1 MLVTIASLQQPTFH
15 SEFSLPRKPD
25 QSMTEY
31 VSQELYRRMQFVSDR
46 LKVAAKAA
54 IDQRPDSQ
62 CLFFTLPEF
71 FWNVPWSS
79 AQHEDD
85 LLEHGMACMDRMPE
99 CMEMLMNGLPAD
111 QYGKV
116 ILLAGTCATLIKV
129 GEGQAAYFDVIN
141 YVLTTSNF
149 KVLNNGTP
157 EMSMWPKRYV
167 SGIDFGQYI
176 DSAAGY
182 WFFKLSDNLKIK
194 VKGVS
199 STVAEHN
206 SSDGYGP
213 VFSNTLIAQCPFSI
227 NVCLDY
233 AVLENGQRD
242 DELEKID
249 SKIDF
254 LIACGMSFE
263 DGKRYPDSVRF
274 AVRNDGMG
282 SGRCQFAE
290 VESGKITRLVP
301 SVIVE
306 DTLHLAT
313 LNLG

>member
-1 MLVTIASLQQPTFH
+1 MLVAIASLQQPTFH
-15 SEFSLPRKPD
+15 SEFSLPRKPG
-25 QSMTEY
+25 QYMTEY
-31 VSQELYRRMQFVSDR
+31 VSQELYRRMQYVSGK
-46 LKVAAKAA
+46 LEVAAKAA
-54 IDQRPDSQ
+54 IDQRPDSE

-99 CMEMLMNGLPAD
+99 CMEVLMNGLPVD
-111 QYGKV
+111 RYGKV
-116 ILLAGTCATLIKV
+116 VLLAGTCATLIKV
-129 GEGQAAYFDVIN
+129 GEGADAYFDVIN
-141 YVLTTSNF
+141 YVMTTSNF
-149 KVLNNGTP
+149 KVLNDGSP

-167 SGIDFGQYI
+167 SGIDFGKYV
-176 DSAAGY
+176 DSADGY
-182 WFFKLSDNLKIK
+182 WFFKLSDNVTIK
-194 VKGVS
+194 VKDVS

-206 SSDGYGP
+206 SADGYGA

-242 DELEKID
+242 EELEKID

-274 AVRNDGMG
+274 TVRNDGMG
-282 SGRCQFAE
+282 AGSCQFAE
-290 VESGKITRLVP
+290 VKAGRITHLVP

-306 DTLHLAT
+306 DSLHFAT
-313 LNLG
+313 LDLN

>member
-15 SEFSLPRKPD
+15 SEFSLPRKPG
-25 QSMTEY
+25 QYMTEY
-31 VSQELYRRMQFVSDR
+31 VSQELYRRMQYVSGK
-46 LKVAAKAA
+46 LEVVAKAA
-54 IDQRPDSQ
+54 IDQRPDSE

-99 CMEMLMNGLPAD
+99 CMEVLMNGLPVD
-111 QYGKV
+111 RYGKV
-116 ILLAGTCATLIKV
+116 VLLAGTCATLIKV
-129 GEGQAAYFDVIN
+129 GEGADAYFDVIN
-141 YVLTTSNF
+141 YVMTTSNF
-149 KVLNNGTP
+149 KVLNDGSP

-167 SGIDFGQYI
+167 SGIDFGKYV
-176 DSAAGY
+176 DSAGGY
-182 WFFKLSDNLKIK
+182 WFFKLSDNVTIK
-194 VKGVS
+194 VKDVS

-206 SSDGYGP
+206 SADGYGA

-242 DELEKID
+242 EELEKID

-282 SGRCQFAE
+282 AGSCQFAE
-290 VESGKITRLVP
+290 VKAGRITHLVP

-306 DTLHLAT
+306 DSLHFAT
-313 LNLG
+313 LDLN

>member
-1 MLVTIASLQQPTFH
+1 
-15 SEFSLPRKPD
+15 
-25 QSMTEY
+25 MTDY
-31 VSQELYRRMQFVSDR
+31 VSQELDRRMQFVSDR
-46 LKVAAKAA
+46 LEVAAKAA
-54 IDQRPDSQ
+54 IDQRPDSE

-79 AQHEDD
+79 AQREEE
-85 LLEHGMACMDRMPE
+85 LLELSMAYMDRMPD
-99 CMEMLMNGLPAD
+99 CMEILMNWLPVN

-141 YVLTTSNF
+141 YVMTTSNF
-149 KVLNNGTP
+149 KVLSNGTP

-167 SGIDFGQYI
+167 SAIDFGQYV

-206 SSDGYGP
+206 SLDGYGP

-242 DELEKID
+242 DELEKTD

-254 LIACGMSFE
+254 LIACGMDFE

-282 SGRCQFAE
+282 KGRCEFAE
-290 VESGKITRLVP
+290 VESGRITGLAP
-301 SVIVE
+301 SVVVE

-313 LNLG
+313 LDLS

>member
-15 SEFSLPRKPD
+15 SEFSLPRKPG
-25 QSMTEY
+25 QYMTEY
-31 VSQELYRRMQFVSDR
+31 VSQELYRRMQYVSGK
-46 LKVAAKAA
+46 LEVAAKAA
-54 IDQRPDSQ
+54 IDQRPDSE

-99 CMEMLMNGLPAD
+99 CMEVLMNGLPVD
-111 QYGKV
+111 RYGKV
-116 ILLAGTCATLIKV
+116 VLLAGTCATLIKV
-129 GEGQAAYFDVIN
+129 GEGADAYFDVIN
-141 YVLTTSNF
+141 YVMTTSNF
-149 KVLNNGTP
+149 KVLNDGSP

-167 SGIDFGQYI
+167 SGIDFGKYV
-176 DSAAGY
+176 DSADGY
-182 WFFKLSDNLKIK
+182 WFFKLSDNVTIK
-194 VKGVS
+194 VKDVS

-206 SSDGYGP
+206 SANGYGA

-242 DELEKID
+242 EELEKID

-263 DGKRYPDSVRF
+263 DGKRYPDSVGF

-282 SGRCQFAE
+282 AGSCQFAE
-290 VESGKITRLVP
+290 VKAGRITHLVP

-306 DTLHLAT
+306 DSLHFAT
-313 LNLG
+313 LDLS